1 MQVPN
6 VVHQG
11 KGQHSYGNPCLFR
24 PRVSVPCVILLKD
37 VSVAGARAH
46 GPVENVQ
53 KEKEAIFLT

>member
-37 VSVAGARAH
+37 VSVAGA
-46 GPVENVQ
+46 
-53 KEKEAIFLT
+53 